1 MNCFEARQEFPALW
15 RTTLTVERRGELLA
29 HLKGCD
35 KCDHAYRVFA
45 LTAPVL
51 YGETERH
58 ASRVAAPA
66 RREFSLADR
75 PRRFAS
81 ASREVARPNRWFQ
94 MAAAAAI
101 FVFATSAAYLSTR
114 APNESMG
121 EAFSIPE
128 SSMTSDTE
136 TSETT
141 GDPLAPEMPQTESD
155 LAS

>member
-15 RTTLTVERRGELLA
+15 RKTATAERRGELLA
-29 HLKGCD
+29 HLKGCE
-35 KCDHAYRVFA
+35 KCDHAFRVFA

-51 YGETERH
+51 HGEMEQQ
-58 ASRVAAPA
+58 ASQVSRPA

-75 PRRFAS
+75 PSRFAQ
-81 ASREVARPNRWFQ
+81 ASREVSRPNRWLP

-114 APNESMG
+114 APNESIG
-121 EAFSIPE
+121 EALSIPE
-128 SSMTSDTE
+128 LSLNPE
-136 TSETT
+136 TA
-141 GDPLAPEMPQTESD
+141 GDPLAPEMPLTESD

>member
-1 MNCFEARQEFPALW
+1 MNCFEARQEFSALW
-15 RTTLTVERRGELLA
+15 RKTLTAERRAELLA
-29 HLKGCD
+29 HLKECE
-35 KCDHAYRVFA
+35 KCDHAFRVFA

-51 YGETERH
+51 HGEMEQRP
-58 ASRVAAPA
+58 SRVSQQE

-81 ASREVARPNRWFQ
+81 AREVSQPTRWLT

-114 APNESMG
+114 APKESISD
-121 EAFSIPE
+121 ELSVPE
-128 SSMTSDTE
+128 SSMTSE
-136 TSETT
+136 ATS
-141 GDPLAPEMPQTESD
+141 DPLAPEMPLTESD

>member
-15 RTTLTVERRGELLA
+15 RKTATAERRGDLLA
-29 HLKGCD
+29 HLKGCE
-35 KCDHAYRVFA
+35 KCDHAFRIFA

-51 YGETERH
+51 HGEMEQPG
-58 ASRVAAPA
+58 SRVSQTA

-75 PRRFAS
+75 PARFAT
-81 ASREVARPNRWFQ
+81 ASREVSRPNRWLP

-114 APNESMG
+114 SPRESLG
-121 EAFSIPE
+121 EELSVPE
-128 SSMTSDTE
+128 TSM

-141 GDPLAPEMPQTESD
+141 GDPLAPEMPVTESD

>member
-15 RTTLTVERRGELLA
+15 RKTAATERRADLLA
-29 HLKGCD
+29 HLKGCE
-35 KCDHAYRVFA
+35 KCDHAFRVFA

-51 YGETERH
+51 YGDMERQ
-58 ASRVAAPA
+58 AARVAMPA

-81 ASREVARPNRWFQ
+81 VSREASRTNRWLP

-114 APNESMG
+114 APNESLG
-121 EAFSIPE
+121 DELSAPE
-128 SSMTSDTE
+128 LSLTPE
-136 TSETT
+136 TA
-141 GDPLAPEMPQTESD
+141 GDPLAPEMPLTESD